1 MSLKPFL
8 RNTESLTLTEVDTA
22 WRAIEVMVE
31 HRAGAVLI
39 GSVDDLR
46 GIFSERDVMSRIV
59 LPGRDP
65 RTTSLGEVMTSE
77 ITVAPESTGLSDA
90 IRMMSERR
98 IRHLPIIKSNGE
110 IAGMISLRYLLHDRI
125 NELINEITALEGY
138 LNDAPGG

>member
-8 RNTESLTLTEVDTA
+8 RNTELLMLTEDDTA

-31 HRAGAVLI
+31 HRSGAVLI
-39 GSVDDLR
+39 GDSNDLR

-59 LPGRDP
+59 LLERDP
-65 RTTSLGEVMTSE
+65 RTTLLGDVMTSD
-77 ITVAPESTGLSDA
+77 IAVAPESTELNDA
-90 IRMMSERR
+90 IRLMSERR

-125 NELINEITALEGY
+125 NELINEITSLEGY

>member
-8 RNTESLTLTEVDTA
+8 RNTELLMLTEDDTA

-31 HRAGAVLI
+31 HRSGAVLI
-39 GSVDDLR
+39 GDTSDLR

-59 LPGRDP
+59 LPERDP
-65 RTTSLGEVMTSE
+65 RTTLLGEVMTSD
-77 ITVAPESTGLSDA
+77 IAVAPESAELNDA
-90 IRMMSERR
+90 IRLMSERR
-98 IRHLPIIKSNGE
+98 IRHLPIIKSNGH

-125 NELINEITALEGY
+125 NELINEITSLEGY